1 VSGQTDRQ
9 TDSHTAQS
17 GGEMIAQ
24 QSASGSDHALVELVL
39 YVVRFAAGDLEAAQ
53 SFLDV
58 VQQVLDVRQ
67 LAVEVRRTLEL
78 DELRHHLCVVFL
90 PHRKAQARRPSQK

>member
-1 VSGQTDRQ
+1 
-9 TDSHTAQS
+9 
-17 GGEMIAQ
+17 MITQ

-90 PHRKAQARRPSQK
+90 PHTAKHRHADHHRNEHNRHRFKAQ

>member
-1 VSGQTDRQ
+1 
-9 TDSHTAQS
+9 
-17 GGEMIAQ
+17 MIAQ

-90 PHRKAQARRPSQK
+90 PHTAKHRHADHHRNEHNRHRFKAQ